1 MAAKKKSKS
10 SSNKVAGTKKRKVSH
25 KVSKKSSTSKTTTK
39 KVSSPKGKPVSKT
52 TSVRKDSVSHVT
64 THHTHFH
71 HEVKDTSKEVK
82 NMKPPK
88 DRIKKYAGKG
98 FQSKF
103 DKKKEFKKRRMSK
116 IFSEFL
122 EKAGV
127 TTSPKDILKKIFY
140 FDLLI
145 LAGVSVITIFMGFIL
160 GSKPL
165 AVVSLLI
172 QTWTIL
178 FLAVYLLSL
187 LVVFFYLDIR
197 ITNRTRQIEEVLP
210 DFLQLTSANISAGM
224 TIDRALWFAV
234 RPRFGVLAKEI
245 EEIAKST
252 IAGED
257 LSESLL
263 AFTRKYDSKILKESV
278 NLIVAG
284 IRSGGELGELLNK
297 ISENILDTKLMKK
310 EVSASVTTYVIF
322 IGVASVLAAP
332 GLFALSA
339 QLLVVIQN
347 IAASLA
353 SSSGGSAAS
362 QGALS
367 ISFGNDSITLKD
379 FKIFS
384 VVLLTI
390 TAYFAAQIISVIQK
404 GDSRDAL
411 KNFPLFTV
419 VSLST
424 FFFMAWVLSILLGGL
439 F

>member
-1 MAAKKKSKS
+1 MVKKKNSKTRSKKPASVKKSTSSSKS
-10 SSNKVAGTKKRKVSH
+10 H
-25 KVSKKSSTSKTTTK
+25 LST
-39 KVSSPKGKPVSKT
+39 KT
-52 TSVRKDSVSHVT
+52 TSVRKSSVSHKITKAASVAKN
-64 THHTHFH
+64 HLSYDNRQ
-71 HEVKDTSKEVK
+71 KARAKGKEIK
-82 NMKPPK
+82 IPK
-88 DRIKKYAGKG
+88 DRIKKYTSSS

-103 DKKKEFKKRRMSK
+103 DNKKEFKKRRMVK

-127 TTSPKDILKKIFY
+127 ATSPKVILKKILF

-145 LAGVSVITIFMGFIL
+145 LAAVTLVTVILGISL
-160 GSKPL
+160 GSKTS
-165 AVVSLLI
+165 VVISLLL

-178 FLAVYLLSL
+178 FLAVYMLSL

-197 ITNRTRQIEEVLP
+197 ITKRTQQIEEVLP
-210 DFLQLTSANISAGM
+210 DFLQLASANISAGM

-263 AFTRKYDSKILKESV
+263 AFTTKYDSKILKESV

-284 IRSGGELGELLNK
+284 IRSGGEIGQLLNK
-297 ISENILDTKLMKK
+297 ISENILDTKLMRK

-322 IGVASVLAAP
+322 IGVASILAAP
-332 GLFALSA
+332 GLFALSS

-347 IAASLA
+347 IAGTLADSGGGA
-353 SSSGGSAAS
+353 SS
-362 QGALS
+362 GALTINFGSDS
-367 ISFGNDSITLKD
+367 ISLKD

-390 TAYFAAQIISVIQK
+390 TAYFSAQIISVIRK
-404 GDSRDAL
+404 GDGRDGL
-411 KNFPLFTV
+411 KNFPLFTL
-419 VSLST
+419 VSLSG
-424 FFFMAWVLSILLGGL
+424 FFFVSWVLGLLLGGL